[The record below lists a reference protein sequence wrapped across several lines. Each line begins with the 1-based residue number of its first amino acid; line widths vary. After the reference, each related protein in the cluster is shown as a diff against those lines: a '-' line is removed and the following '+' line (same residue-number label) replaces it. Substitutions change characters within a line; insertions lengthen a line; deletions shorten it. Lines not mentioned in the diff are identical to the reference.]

1 MAAAIRQAGGT
12 VGRARHGDGADEV
25 VTFAAALYSR
35 REQLAQQITIAIG
48 EQDPIGRSA
57 AVHRAAVRAIDDFLA
72 RLFDPSAPRDQLD
85 DRFRRLGRAQAH
97 AGVSLESLRS
107 GYQVATSIAWRS
119 IWSAAQEVRLPA
131 AAAAERAAAA
141 FSYLDSLCEQS
152 VLGYHEHA
160 ESSSRWQERLLDTI
174 LHPEHHP
181 AWRLGQLAGAGNWPV
196 PQRVVAVAVQRSPDA
211 PLPATGGLPA
221 GTLADLRRRPALL
234 LCRAPLTAEVRAELA
249 TVFAEHT
256 VAIGCPVR
264 LVEAATSLRWAERC
278 LELAGTGIVQHRPVL
293 DCAEHM
299 AVLWLHAEPLL
310 RRQLGQQV
318 LAPLLREAPHSRRIL
333 AETMLAWLETRGSA
347 PALAARLGKHAQ
359 TVRYRMRRLQEIFG
373 PVLEDPER
381 CFEIYLVLRAGMPL
395 WRAGQ
400 FAEEMQPPS
409 LQASRTNRMS

>member
-1 MAAAIRQAGGT
+1 MAAAIRRAGGT
-12 VGRARHGDGADEV
+12 VGRSRHGDDADV
-25 VTFAAALYSR
+25 VPGFATALRNR
-35 REQLAQQITIAIG
+35 REQLAGQIATAIG
-48 EQDPIGRSA
+48 EQPPIGYCA
-57 AVHRAAVRAIDDFLA
+57 AVHRAAVWAIDHFLA
-72 RLFDPSAPRDQLD
+72 RLFDPSAPRDRLD
-85 DRFRRLGRAQAH
+85 DRFRRLGRAQAR
-97 AGVSLESLRS
+97 AGINLETLRS
-107 GYQVATSIAWRS
+107 GYQLATSIAWRS
-119 IWSAAQEVRLPA
+119 VWSAAQELRLPA
-131 AAAAERAAAA
+131 AVAAERAAAA

-181 AWRLGQLAGAGNWPV
+181 AWLLGQLAGGGNWPV
-196 PQRVVAVAVQRSPDA
+196 PQRVVAVVVQRAPHL
-211 PLPATGGLPA
+211 PLPAAGRLPA
-221 GTLADLRRRPALL
+221 GTLADLRRWPALL
-234 LCRAPLTAEVRAELA
+234 LCPAPLTAEVRAELA
-249 TVFAEHT
+249 GVFAGHT
-256 VAIGCPVR
+256 VAFGCPVG
-264 LVEAATSLRWAERC
+264 LVEAAASLRWAERC
-278 LELAGTGIVQHRPVL
+278 LELAGTGVLQRRPVL

-373 PVLEDPER
+373 PVLDDPER
-381 CFEIYLVLRAGMPL
+381 CFEIYLVLRASMPL

-400 FAEEMQPPS
+400 FAEE
-409 LQASRTNRMS
+409 LQSPGQRVGRTNRMS